1 MRECVRETITAKSFI
16 MLMLFLF
23 LQGNHILKLSVLD
36 LINDNNKINNNLKKN
51 QEVIQSVCSCC
62 KYIRLF
68 VYLVKVSGLLAVV
81 LW

>member
-36 LINDNNKINNNLKKN
+36 LINDNNNINNNKKN
-51 QEVIQSVCSCC
+51 QEVIQSVCC